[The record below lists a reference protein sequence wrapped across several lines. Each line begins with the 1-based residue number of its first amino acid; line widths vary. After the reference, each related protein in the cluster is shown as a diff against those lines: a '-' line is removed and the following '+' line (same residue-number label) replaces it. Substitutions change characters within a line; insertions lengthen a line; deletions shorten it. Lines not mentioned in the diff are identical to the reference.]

1 MASVAL
7 MSTSGPDERPR
18 VLIVD
23 DEKFIRDILADFLG
37 MEGYI
42 VRTAEDGAAAL
53 TELDNAHYDLVISD
67 LKMPRM
73 GGIELLDAIGT
84 AAPSALTVIMT
95 GFGTVET
102 AIDAMKRG
110 AYDYIL
116 KPFKVEEVIRVV
128 QRGLEKQR
136 LAAEN
141 LRLREA
147 VSLYKVSEA
156 IAASLSLEEVLAT
169 IGDTAVHELEG
180 DLVSTWLD
188 DGEGGYFERQRLVQ
202 PPGRDSSLPP
212 TRVSEP
218 PIAGERRRSRWPT
231 PSEPRIGAEFGEL
244 APRAFIDH
252 YAAHSTLL
260 EQGAKGARFF
270 AHAAG
275 GAARCSL
282 VSVPLRMKTRLLG
295 WICVASFTKQKRFNE
310 GQRKLLSIVGSRAA
324 AAIENARL
332 YEDLRATFQQTIQGL
347 ARAIDKMDRYT
358 AGHSER
364 VATYATY
371 LAVRLGL
378 PPDVVEIVR
387 QSALMHDIGKIGCV
401 MNLNKPGKLTQD
413 EYEIFKKHPAYG
425 KDILDPIKFLHP
437 LVPGVHLHHER
448 WDGRGYPLGLKGNDV
463 PLIARIIA
471 VADTYDAMTSDR
483 AYRRALPHEVAV
495 GEIERCSG
503 SQFDPEVAYSFTAG
517 LDEFREELAAKGDQG
532 PGLRA
537 LGFAAATV
545 HRAIQC
551 HARRQAPRVP
561 DVRRRPARPR
571 LQRGAPQGRRREDPA
586 LPRARAQHPAPLAPR
601 WTRSPRAA
609 PPSRWRARAGI
620 GILHKN
626 LPIEAQARE
635 VERVK
640 RAESGMILGP
650 VTVRPSQ
657 SLRDAL
663 EVMREHDISGVPVVE
678 GERPVGILTARDIR
692 FEQNLDQP
700 VSALMTK
707 ELVTV
712 PPGRQRRRG
721 QAPPPQA
728 PHREAPRR
736 RRRGQASSGLITIKD
751 ILQADKYPQAVKD
764 EQRRLRVGAAIGPG
778 PDRRERTAAL
788 VAAGVDVLVID
799 TAHGHSR
806 GRPRRGARD
815 EEGVPGDARHR
826 GQRGHGRGHRGAHR
840 RRGRRRSRSASGP
853 GSICTTRVVAGVG
866 VPQISAVAD
875 CARVGRAPRRARS
888 SPTAA

>member
-1 MASVAL
+1 
-7 MSTSGPDERPR
+7 MSTFASDERPR

-53 TELDNAHYDLVISD
+53 AELNSAHYDLVISD

-84 AAPSALTVIMT
+84 TAPSALTVIMT

-156 IAASLSLEEVLAT
+156 ITASLSLDEVLAT
-169 IGDTAVHELEG
+169 IGDTAVHELKG

-202 PPGRDSSLPP
+202 PRASDALLVPP
-212 TRVSEP
+212 STR
-218 PIAGERRRSRWPT
+218 
-231 PSEPRIGAEFGEL
+231 PSEPGSKDQSNTLDAAVLASESPMFSEFGAL
-244 APRAFIDH
+244 STRAFIEY
-252 YAAHSTLL
+252 YAVHSALL

-270 AHAAG
+270 GSMPAVPLV
-275 GAARCSL
+275 SL

-295 WICVASFTKQKRFNE
+295 WITVASFTKQKRFNE
-310 GQRKLLSIVGSRAA
+310 GHRKLLSIVGSRAA

-332 YEDLRATFQQTIQGL
+332 YEDLRATFQQTIEGL

-364 VATYATY
+364 VAMYAMS

-378 PPDVVEIVR
+378 APDVVEVVR

-413 EYEIFKKHPAYG
+413 EYEVFKRHPVYG
-425 KDILDPIKFLHP
+425 KDILDPIRFLHP
-437 LVPGVHLHHER
+437 LIPGVHLHHER

-495 GEIERCSG
+495 GEIERCCST
-503 SQFDPEVAYSFTAG
+503 QFDPEVAHTFTSG
-517 LDEFREELAAKGDQG
+517 LEDFRSELAAKGG
-532 PGLRA
+532 
-537 LGFAAATV
+537 
-545 HRAIQC
+545 
-551 HARRQAPRVP
+551 RVP
-561 DVRRRPARPR
+561 D
-571 LQRGAPQGRRREDPA
+571 
-586 LPRARAQHPAPLAPR
+586 
-601 WTRSPRAA
+601 
-609 PPSRWRARAGI
+609 
-620 GILHKN
+620 
-626 LPIEAQARE
+626 
-635 VERVK
+635 
-640 RAESGMILGP
+640 
-650 VTVRPSQ
+650 
-657 SLRDAL
+657 
-663 EVMREHDISGVPVVE
+663 
-678 GERPVGILTARDIR
+678 
-692 FEQNLDQP
+692 
-700 VSALMTK
+700 
-707 ELVTV
+707 
-712 PPGRQRRRG
+712 
-721 QAPPPQA
+721 
-728 PHREAPRR
+728 
-736 RRRGQASSGLITIKD
+736 
-751 ILQADKYPQAVKD
+751 
-764 EQRRLRVGAAIGPG
+764 
-778 PDRRERTAAL
+778 
-788 VAAGVDVLVID
+788 
-799 TAHGHSR
+799 
-806 GRPRRGARD
+806 
-815 EEGVPGDARHR
+815 
-826 GQRGHGRGHRGAHR
+826 
-840 RRGRRRSRSASGP
+840 
-853 GSICTTRVVAGVG
+853 
-866 VPQISAVAD
+866 
-875 CARVGRAPRRARS
+875 
-888 SPTAA
+888 